1 MFTQKRHSPQ
11 IAHHKPVFCLF
22 GIRAFFACSHMTP
35 LFSVLFLIAYIFPLV
50 GCSFGQSKK
59 DPDRNP
65 YADQAAGVFSDSYD
79 DNAALN
85 IPDADDS
92 TQWTIVLVTL
102 PNSQLAAQVL
112 NTVQS
117 THGLVGATIQ
127 QRAEKFAIAY
137 GRYAGPDDIQAKL
150 DLDRVREL
158 QSGSSRP
165 FAGAYLAPPPA
176 SALTGS
182 NKDHDLRT
190 VKQRFGPQ
198 ALYTLQLGVYG
209 TNNTT
214 PKPNDIKEFRRAAEQ
229 AVLELRAQGERAFY
243 YHAPLRSM
251 VTVGVFGEADF
262 DGSTTPAIES
272 FRLIELRKRYPHN
285 YLNGQGIR
293 ETITTDTGQ
302 RVTRLQPSALVAIP
316 KK

>member
-1 MFTQKRHSPQ
+1 MFTRNPPSQQ

-22 GIRAFFACSHMTP
+22 GIRAHFASP
-35 LFSVLFLIAYIFPLV
+35 LFLV
-50 GCSFGQSKK
+50 GLAMFIILPFAGCSFGQSKK
-59 DPDRNP
+59 DDDRNP
-65 YADQAAGVFSDSYD
+65 YADQAEGVFTDSYD

-92 TQWTIVLVTL
+92 TQWTVVLVTL
-102 PNSQLAAQVL
+102 PNAQLATQVL

-117 THGLVGATIQ
+117 THGLIGASVQ
-127 QRAEKFAIAY
+127 QRAEKFAITY
-137 GRYAGPDDIQAKL
+137 GRYAGPDDTQAKL

-176 SALTGS
+176 AALAGS
-182 NKDHDLRT
+182 NQDHDLRT

-209 TNNTT
+209 SNSNET
-214 PKPNDIKEFRRAAEQ
+214 PKPSEIKEFRNAAER
-229 AVLELRAQGERAFY
+229 AVLELRAEGERAFY

-251 VTVGVFGEADF
+251 ITVGVFGEADF

-316 KK
+316 KN